1 MFDDVP
7 PLALV
12 LIAAPIFYFA
22 QMAVLNAV
30 DARARMAR
38 LNRTMKLQR
47 NDRSMPKRSSSSVLL
62 EMAKRIAI
70 NTSERFSIVN
80 GGEAEASARLLRTA
94 GFRGRDALLIYSF
107 LKLLLPIGAVAFTW
121 LWFSLDDASEM
132 GLFMKAMIALA
143 AALMLSKLPDVVLKY
158 RQKKRY
164 AEAHKAFPDMLELL
178 VIATEA
184 GLSFGP
190 AINRV
195 ARELSDFA
203 PTLSFEVRQLYV
215 ELNVLPDRD
224 AAWINLSERLPLSEI
239 SIFSNAMMQ
248 AERYGTPI
256 SQALR
261 TLMRD
266 QRALRLLRIEEQ
278 AGRIPALM
286 TVPLILFIMPALF
299 VVLIGPAALNI
310 LDNIMGGALG

>member
-1 MFDDVP
+1 MFDEIP

-30 DARARMAR
+30 DGRARMAR

-47 NDRSMPKRSSSSVLL
+47 NNRSMPKRSSSNVML

-195 ARELSDFA
+195 ARELNDFA

-224 AAWINLSERLPLSEI
+224 TAWISLSERLPLSEI

-261 TLMRD
+261 ALMRD

>member
-121 LWFSLDDASEM
+121 LWFSLDDASEL

-195 ARELSDFA
+195 ARELNDFA

-224 AAWINLSERLPLSEI
+224 AAWISLSERLPLSEI

>member
-158 RQKKRY
+158 RQKKR
-164 AEAHKAFPDMLELL
+164 
-178 VIATEA
+178 
-184 GLSFGP
+184 
-190 AINRV
+190 
-195 ARELSDFA
+195 
-203 PTLSFEVRQLYV
+203 
-215 ELNVLPDRD
+215 NVVTHHQQ
-224 AAWINLSERLPLSEI
+224 IHQHRLHSLQI
-239 SIFSNAMMQ
+239 QNKH
-248 AERYGTPI
+248 
-256 SQALR
+256 
-261 TLMRD
+261 
-266 QRALRLLRIEEQ
+266 
-278 AGRIPALM
+278 
-286 TVPLILFIMPALF
+286 
-299 VVLIGPAALNI
+299 
-310 LDNIMGGALG
+310 

>member
-1 MFDDVP
+1 MFSEIP
-7 PLALV
+7 PLALI
-12 LIAAPIFYFA
+12 LIAAPILYFA
-22 QMAVLNAV
+22 QTAVLNAL
-30 DARARMAR
+30 DGRERMAR
-38 LNRTMKLQR
+38 LNRTMNLKR
-47 NDRSMPKRSSSSVLL
+47 NDRAMPRRSSSGFLL
-62 EMAKRIAI
+62 GMAKRVAI

-80 GGEAEASARLLRTA
+80 GGEAEASAKLLRTA

-107 LKLLLPIGAVAFTW
+107 LKLLLPIGGIGFTW
-121 LWFSLDDASEM
+121 LWFSLDASSEM
-132 GLFMKAMIALA
+132 GVFMKIMIALA
-143 AALMLSKLPDVVLKY
+143 AALLLSKLPDAVLKF
-158 RQKKRY
+158 RQKQRY
-164 AEAHKAFPDMLELL
+164 TEVQKAFPDMLELL

-190 AINRV
+190 ALNRV
-195 ARELSDFA
+195 ARELNAVA
-203 PTLSFEVRQLYV
+203 PTLSFEIRQLYV
-215 ELNVLPDRD
+215 ELNVMPDRD
-224 AAWINLSERLPLSEI
+224 GAWVRLSERLPLSEI
-239 SIFSNAMMQ
+239 SIFANAMMQ

-286 TVPLILFIMPALF
+286 TIPLILFIMPALF

-310 LDNIMGGALG
+310 LDNIMGGALN

>member
-12 LIAAPIFYFA
+12 LIAALIFYFA

-195 ARELSDFA
+195 ARELNDFA

-224 AAWINLSERLPLSEI
+224 AAWISLSERLPLSEI

>member
-195 ARELSDFA
+195 ARELNDFA

-224 AAWINLSERLPLSEI
+224 AAWISLSERLPLSEI

>member
-121 LWFSLDDASEM
+121 LWFSLDDASEL

-195 ARELSDFA
+195 ARELNDFA

-224 AAWINLSERLPLSEI
+224 AAWISLSERLPLSEI

-266 QRALRLLRIEEQ
+266 QRALRLLRIEKQ

>member
-1 MFDDVP
+1 M
-7 PLALV
+7 

-195 ARELSDFA
+195 ARELNDFA

-224 AAWINLSERLPLSEI
+224 AAWISLSERLPLSEI

>member
-195 ARELSDFA
+195 ARELNDFA

-224 AAWINLSERLPLSEI
+224 AAWISLSERLPLSEI

-266 QRALRLLRIEEQ
+266 QRTLRLLRIEEQ